1 MRHAQQAVPD
11 HVDAMPPAAPRSL
24 AGRRRIAYGE
34 RMHRWP
40 VVVLLACTA
49 CSVPMGHVGALATPP
64 VKVSGQ
70 PVQQRVVGRDCGAA
84 VLYVPLG
91 RSAPVVEAAV
101 RDALAR
107 APGSDA
113 LVGVAMNSE
122 VLSVPPFYQRT
133 CLVVRGDAMRTRG
146 EQP

>member
-1 MRHAQQAVPD
+1 MQDPLATIKR
-11 HVDAMPPAAPRSL
+11 PRSL
-24 AGRRRIAYGE
+24 AGWRRIAYGE
-34 RMHRWP
+34 PMHRWLL
-40 VVVLLACTA
+40 VLLLASSA

-64 VKVSGQ
+64 VKVPGQ

-84 VLYVPLG
+84 VLYMPLG
-91 RSAPVVEAAV
+91 RRAPVVEAAV

-113 LVGVAMNSE
+113 LIGVAMNSE
-122 VLSVPPFYQRT
+122 VFSIPPIYQRT